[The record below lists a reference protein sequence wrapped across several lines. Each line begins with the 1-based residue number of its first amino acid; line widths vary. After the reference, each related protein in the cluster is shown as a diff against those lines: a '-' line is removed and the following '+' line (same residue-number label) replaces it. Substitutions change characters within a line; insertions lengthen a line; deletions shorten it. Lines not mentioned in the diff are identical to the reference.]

1 MGKES
6 SPAKALEEF
15 LNAVVASKQEYQ
27 YAYDAVNEEDRR
39 LQDLLHEMEFAPNKA
54 ERNRSAA
61 KLQQSRRR
69 RREYKDMVKKNEKLV
84 KFFEEQKNREIL
96 NRMRQLLGQ
105 QRKEEEYLASE
116 RTYKPRMSQGG
127 GDNMP
132 KYEK

>member
-15 LNAVVASKQEYQ
+15 LNAVAASKQEYQ

-54 ERNRSAA
+54 ERNRSAT

-96 NRMRQLLGQ
+96 NRMCQLLGQ
-105 QRKEEEYLASE
+105 QSKEEEYLASE
-116 RTYKPRMSQGG
+116 RTYKPRMSQEVEGR
-127 GDNMP
+127 
-132 KYEK
+132 ES

>member
-6 SPAKALEEF
+6 SPAKVLEEF
-15 LNAVVASKQEYQ
+15 LNAVAASKQEYQ

-39 LQDLLHEMEFAPNKA
+39 LQDLLHEVEFAPNKA
-54 ERNRSAA
+54 ERNRSAT

-69 RREYKDMVKKNEKLV
+69 RRECKDIVKKNEKLV
-84 KFFEEQKNREIL
+84 KFFEEQKNRETL

-116 RTYKPRMSQGG
+116 RTYKPRMNQEAEGRE
-127 GDNMP
+127 P
-132 KYEK
+132 

>member
-6 SPAKALEEF
+6 SPAKVLEEF
-15 LNAVVASKQEYQ
+15 LNAVAASKQEYQ

-54 ERNRSAA
+54 ERNRSAT

-69 RREYKDMVKKNEKLV
+69 RRECKDIVKKNEKLV

-96 NRMRQLLGQ
+96 NRMCHLLGQ

-116 RTYKPRMSQGG
+116 RTYKPRMSQEVEGR
-127 GDNMP
+127 
-132 KYEK
+132 ES

>member
-6 SPAKALEEF
+6 SPAKVLEEF
-15 LNAVVASKQEYQ
+15 LNAVAASKQEYQ

-39 LQDLLHEMEFAPNKA
+39 LQDLLHEVEFAPNKA
-54 ERNRSAA
+54 ERNRSAT

-69 RREYKDMVKKNEKLV
+69 RRECKDIVKKNEKLV

-96 NRMRQLLGQ
+96 NRMCQLLGQ

-116 RTYKPRMSQGG
+116 RTYKPRMSQEVEGR
-127 GDNMP
+127 
-132 KYEK
+132 EA

>member
-6 SPAKALEEF
+6 SPAKVLEEF
-15 LNAVVASKQEYQ
+15 LNAVAASKQEYQ

-54 ERNRSAA
+54 ERNRSAT

-69 RREYKDMVKKNEKLV
+69 RREYKDMVKKNEKLA
-84 KFFEEQKNREIL
+84 KFFEEPKNWETL

-116 RTYKPRMSQGG
+116 RTYKPRMSQEVEGR
-127 GDNMP
+127 
-132 KYEK
+132 ES

>member
-15 LNAVVASKQEYQ
+15 LNAVAASKQEYQ

-54 ERNRSAA
+54 ERNRSAT

-96 NRMRQLLGQ
+96 NRMCQLLGQ

-116 RTYKPRMSQGG
+116 RTYKPRMSQEVEGR
-127 GDNMP
+127 
-132 KYEK
+132 ES

>member
-6 SPAKALEEF
+6 SPAKVLEEF
-15 LNAVVASKQEYQ
+15 LNAVAASKQEYQ

-54 ERNRSAA
+54 ERNRSAT

-96 NRMRQLLGQ
+96 NRMCHLLGQ

-116 RTYKPRMSQGG
+116 RTYKPRMSQEVEGR
-127 GDNMP
+127 
-132 KYEK
+132 ES

>member
-15 LNAVVASKQEYQ
+15 LKAVAASKQEYQ

-39 LQDLLHEMEFAPNKA
+39 LQDLLHEVEFAPNKA
-54 ERNRSAA
+54 ERNRSAT

-69 RREYKDMVKKNEKLV
+69 RRECKDIVKKNEKLV
-84 KFFEEQKNREIL
+84 KFFEEQKNRETL

-116 RTYKPRMSQGG
+116 RTYKPRMNQEAEGRE
-127 GDNMP
+127 P
-132 KYEK
+132 

>member
-6 SPAKALEEF
+6 SPAKVLEEF
-15 LNAVVASKQEYQ
+15 LNAVAASKQEYQ

-39 LQDLLHEMEFAPNKA
+39 LQDLLHEMEFAQNKA
-54 ERNRSAA
+54 ERNRSAT
-61 KLQQSRRR
+61 KLQQSRRC

-84 KFFEEQKNREIL
+84 KFFEEQKNRETL

-116 RTYKPRMSQGG
+116 RTYKPRMSQEVEGR
-127 GDNMP
+127 
-132 KYEK
+132 ES

>member
-6 SPAKALEEF
+6 SPAKVLEEF
-15 LNAVVASKQEYQ
+15 LNAVAASKQEYQ

-39 LQDLLHEMEFAPNKA
+39 LQDLLHEVEFAPNKA
-54 ERNRSAA
+54 ERNRSAT

-69 RREYKDMVKKNEKLV
+69 RREYKDMVKKNEKLA
-84 KFFEEQKNREIL
+84 KFFEEPKNWETL

-116 RTYKPRMSQGG
+116 RTYKPRMSQEVEGR
-127 GDNMP
+127 
-132 KYEK
+132 ES

>member
-6 SPAKALEEF
+6 SPAKVLEEF
-15 LNAVVASKQEYQ
+15 LNAVAASKQEYQ

-39 LQDLLHEMEFAPNKA
+39 LQDLLHEMEFAQNKA
-54 ERNRSAA
+54 ERNRSAT

-84 KFFEEQKNREIL
+84 KFFEEQKNRETL

-116 RTYKPRMSQGG
+116 RTYKPRMSQEVEGR
-127 GDNMP
+127 
-132 KYEK
+132 ES

>member
-6 SPAKALEEF
+6 SPAKVLEEF
-15 LNAVVASKQEYQ
+15 LNAVAASKQEYQ

-39 LQDLLHEMEFAPNKA
+39 LQDLLHEVEFAPNKA
-54 ERNRSAA
+54 ERNRSAT

-69 RREYKDMVKKNEKLV
+69 RREYKDMVKKNEKLA
-84 KFFEEQKNREIL
+84 KFFEEPKNWETL

-116 RTYKPRMSQGG
+116 RTYKPRMSQEAVGRE
-127 GDNMP
+127 P
-132 KYEK
+132 

>member
-15 LNAVVASKQEYQ
+15 LNAVAASKQEYQ

-54 ERNRSAA
+54 ERNRSAT

-69 RREYKDMVKKNEKLV
+69 RRECKDIVKKNEKLV
-84 KFFEEQKNREIL
+84 KFFEEQKNRETL

-116 RTYKPRMSQGG
+116 RTYKPRMIQGG
-127 GDNMP
+127 GDNMSEH
-132 KYEK
+132 EK

>member
-15 LNAVVASKQEYQ
+15 LNAVAASKQEYQ

-54 ERNRSAA
+54 ERNRSAT

-69 RREYKDMVKKNEKLV
+69 RRECKDIVKKNEKLV
-84 KFFEEQKNREIL
+84 KFFEEQKNRETL

-116 RTYKPRMSQGG
+116 RTYKPRMNQEAEGRE
-127 GDNMP
+127 P
-132 KYEK
+132 

>member
-6 SPAKALEEF
+6 SPAKVLEEF
-15 LNAVVASKQEYQ
+15 LNAVAASKQEYQ

-54 ERNRSAA
+54 ERNRSAT

-96 NRMRQLLGQ
+96 NRMCQLLGQ

-116 RTYKPRMSQGG
+116 RTYTPRMSQEVEGR
-127 GDNMP
+127 
-132 KYEK
+132 ES

>member
-15 LNAVVASKQEYQ
+15 LNAVAASKQEYQ

-54 ERNRSAA
+54 ERNRSAI

-84 KFFEEQKNREIL
+84 KFFEEQKNRETL

-116 RTYKPRMSQGG
+116 RTYKPRMNQEAEGRE
-127 GDNMP
+127 P
-132 KYEK
+132 

>member
-6 SPAKALEEF
+6 SPAKVLEEF
-15 LNAVVASKQEYQ
+15 LNAVAASKQEYQ

-54 ERNRSAA
+54 ERNRSAT

-84 KFFEEQKNREIL
+84 KFFEEQKNRETL

-116 RTYKPRMSQGG
+116 RTYKPRMSQEVEGRE
-127 GDNMP
+127 P
-132 KYEK
+132 

>member
-6 SPAKALEEF
+6 SPAKVLEEF
-15 LNAVVASKQEYQ
+15 LNAVAASKQEYQ

-39 LQDLLHEMEFAPNKA
+39 LQDLLHEVEFAPNKA
-54 ERNRSAA
+54 ERNRSAT

-69 RREYKDMVKKNEKLV
+69 RREYKDMVKKNEKLA
-84 KFFEEQKNREIL
+84 KFFEEPKNWETL

-116 RTYKPRMSQGG
+116 RTYKPRMNQEAEGTH
-127 GDNMP
+127 P
-132 KYEK
+132 

>member
-15 LNAVVASKQEYQ
+15 LNAVAASKQEYQ

-54 ERNRSAA
+54 ERNRSAT

-69 RREYKDMVKKNEKLV
+69 RRECKDIVKKNEKLV

-96 NRMRQLLGQ
+96 NRMCQLLGQ

-116 RTYKPRMSQGG
+116 RTYKPRMSQEVEGR
-127 GDNMP
+127 
-132 KYEK
+132 ES

>member
-6 SPAKALEEF
+6 SPAKVQEEF
-15 LNAVVASKQEYQ
+15 LNAVAASKQEYQ

-54 ERNRSAA
+54 ERNRSAT

-96 NRMRQLLGQ
+96 NRMCQLLGQ

-116 RTYKPRMSQGG
+116 RTYKPRMSQEVEGR
-127 GDNMP
+127 
-132 KYEK
+132 ES

>member
-6 SPAKALEEF
+6 SPAKVLEEF
-15 LNAVVASKQEYQ
+15 LNAVAASKQEYQ

-54 ERNRSAA
+54 ERNRSAT

-96 NRMRQLLGQ
+96 NRMCQLLGQ

-116 RTYKPRMSQGG
+116 RTYKPRMSQEVEGR
-127 GDNMP
+127 
-132 KYEK
+132 ES

>member
-6 SPAKALEEF
+6 SPAKVLEEF
-15 LNAVVASKQEYQ
+15 LNAVAASKQEYQ

-39 LQDLLHEMEFAPNKA
+39 LQDLLHEMEFAQNKA
-54 ERNRSAA
+54 ERNRSAT

-96 NRMRQLLGQ
+96 NRMCQLLGQ

-116 RTYKPRMSQGG
+116 RTYKPRMSQEVEGR
-127 GDNMP
+127 
-132 KYEK
+132 ES

>member
-15 LNAVVASKQEYQ
+15 LNAVAASKQEYQ

-39 LQDLLHEMEFAPNKA
+39 LQDLLHEVEFAPNKA
-54 ERNRSAA
+54 ERNRSAT

-69 RREYKDMVKKNEKLV
+69 RRECKDIVKKNEKLV
-84 KFFEEQKNREIL
+84 KFFEEQKNRETL

-116 RTYKPRMSQGG
+116 RTYTPRMNQEAEGRE
-127 GDNMP
+127 P
-132 KYEK
+132 

>member
-15 LNAVVASKQEYQ
+15 LNAVAASKQEYQ

-39 LQDLLHEMEFAPNKA
+39 LQDLLHEVEFAPNKA
-54 ERNRSAA
+54 ERNRSAT

-69 RREYKDMVKKNEKLV
+69 RRECKDIVKKNEKLV
-84 KFFEEQKNREIL
+84 KFFEEQKNRETL

-116 RTYKPRMSQGG
+116 RTYKPRMNQEAEGRE
-127 GDNMP
+127 P
-132 KYEK
+132 

>member
-6 SPAKALEEF
+6 SPAKVLEEF
-15 LNAVVASKQEYQ
+15 LNAVAASKQEYQ

-39 LQDLLHEMEFAPNKA
+39 LQDLLHEVEFAPNKA
-54 ERNRSAA
+54 ERNRSAT

-69 RREYKDMVKKNEKLV
+69 RREYKDMVKKNEKLA
-84 KFFEEQKNREIL
+84 KFFEEPKNWETL

-116 RTYKPRMSQGG
+116 RTYKPRMSQEVEGRE
-127 GDNMP
+127 P
-132 KYEK
+132 

>member
-1 MGKES
+1 MGRES

-15 LNAVVASKQEYQ
+15 LNAVAASKQEYQ

-39 LQDLLHEMEFAPNKA
+39 LQDLLHEMEFAQNKA
-54 ERNRSAA
+54 ERNRSAT

-84 KFFEEQKNREIL
+84 KFFEEQKNRETL

-116 RTYKPRMSQGG
+116 RTYKPRMSQEVEGR
-127 GDNMP
+127 
-132 KYEK
+132 ES

>member
-15 LNAVVASKQEYQ
+15 AVAASKQEYQ

-54 ERNRSAA
+54 ERNRSAT

-69 RREYKDMVKKNEKLV
+69 RRECKDIVKKNEKLV

-96 NRMRQLLGQ
+96 NRMCQLLGQ

-116 RTYKPRMSQGG
+116 RTYKPRMSQEVEGR
-127 GDNMP
+127 
-132 KYEK
+132 ES

>member
-1 MGKES
+1 MERES

-15 LNAVVASKQEYQ
+15 LNAVTASKQEYQ
-27 YAYDAVNEEDRR
+27 YAYDAVNEEDRC

-54 ERNRSAA
+54 ERNRSAT

-116 RTYKPRMSQGG
+116 RTYKPRMSQAA
-127 GDNMP
+127 
-132 KYEK
+132 EWRES